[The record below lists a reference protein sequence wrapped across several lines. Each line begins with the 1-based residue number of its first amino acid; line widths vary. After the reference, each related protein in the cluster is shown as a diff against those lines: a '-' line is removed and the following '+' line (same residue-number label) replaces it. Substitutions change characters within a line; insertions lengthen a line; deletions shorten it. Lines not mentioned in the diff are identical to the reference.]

1 MMSTEELREVVR
13 EEVRRTLLQAFLALI
28 PYVSEEEQKEIE
40 EKQKEVETLSKKHE
54 EFIKIY
60 WIFKQFHNSF
70 GTISLN
76 PYTYNFIDKGF
87 NFLIKLSHKI
97 LWTEF

>member
-40 EKQKEVETLSKKHE
+40 EEMKDFRE
-54 EFIKIY
+54 EEMELEEMDI
-60 WIFKQFHNSF
+60 
-70 GTISLN
+70 
-76 PYTYNFIDKGF
+76 
-87 NFLIKLSHKI
+87 
-97 LWTEF
+97 